1 MDTINK
7 KEDLK
12 VCPFEVGQMSSAEAK
27 LEVAGQYT
35 QRVDD
40 STDGYRTESIWV
52 LKMWSQP

>member
-1 MDTINK
+1 
-7 KEDLK
+7 
-12 VCPFEVGQMSSAEAK
+12 MSSAEAK

-40 STDGYRTESIWV
+40 NTDGCRTESIWD